1 MATTWSLSFQKI
13 EQANPAAT
21 ELLRLC
27 AFLAPDRIPEELIRD
42 GAKHWTHLLQQAATD
57 SLTFNQMLHD
67 LLKYSLIKRL
77 TEENML
83 TIHRLVQAV
92 QIDTIEPEVQHQWAE
107 RVVRAVNS
115 VFPRSPQEEA
125 TWPQCLRYLDQ
136 AQACDSLIRQHRL
149 IFPEVAD
156 LLNRTGLYL
165 ADHASYTLAESLYVR
180 ALSIR
185 EQELGPQ
192 HLDTAKSLHNLA
204 ELHRHQR
211 RYQQAEMLYLRALTI
226 LEQHLGPQ
234 HSDTATAL
242 NDLAEL
248 YRSQG
253 KYEQAEPLL
262 QRALAIF
269 EQQLGPQHTYTAAA
283 LHHLA
288 DRATAEDAAAE
299 SAKSSAYH
307 AQRRYEGGIADY
319 VEVTSTQSS
328 ALQAQRAALE
338 ARVQRLNAAVSLL
351 RALGGDWRD
360 PAPAQAAAR

>member
-1 MATTWSLSFQKI
+1 TTWSPSFQKI

-204 ELHRHQR
+204 E
-211 RYQQAEMLYLRALTI
+211 
-226 LEQHLGPQ
+226 
-234 HSDTATAL
+234 
-242 NDLAEL
+242 
-248 YRSQG
+248 
-253 KYEQAEPLL
+253 
-262 QRALAIF
+262 
-269 EQQLGPQHTYTAAA
+269 
-283 LHHLA
+283 
-288 DRATAEDAAAE
+288 
-299 SAKSSAYH
+299 
-307 AQRRYEGGIADY
+307 
-319 VEVTSTQSS
+319 
-328 ALQAQRAALE
+328 
-338 ARVQRLNAAVSLL
+338 
-351 RALGGDWRD
+351 
-360 PAPAQAAAR
+360 